1 MDASLVRARPRRLRP
16 SCPSCRWRALLP
28 TALSI
33 ATVCLAAVTPVPGH
47 AASDYPN
54 RPIKLVLGFPP
65 GGSTDVGARRVADQ
79 LGKRLGQ
86 PVVVENRPGA
96 SGNIAAAYVAKTPP
110 DGYTLF
116 YGTNT
121 THAMNVSLYP
131 KLGYDPVKDF
141 VPIVLMGKVW
151 NVLSVN
157 PSYKATSLAEL
168 IAMAKAAPGQIDVAT
183 PGNST
188 SPHMSLVLLESRAG
202 IKVTHVPYKGSA
214 AALNDVMGGQTS
226 VLFDN
231 LPASLPYIKA
241 GKLRALAVSS
251 PQRLSILPDVP
262 TFNEL
267 GIKGYEV
274 AGWGA
279 LWAPAG
285 TPQAIVDR
293 LNREANA
300 VLKDPTMIA
309 QMEALASDTQ
319 GGTAK
324 SLAAFAAAETQR
336 WGEVIRSAGLKLD

>member
-16 SCPSCRWRALLP
+16 LPALLP

-33 ATVCLAAVTPVPGH
+33 ATVCLAAVTPVPGQ
-47 AASDYPN
+47 AASDYPS

-183 PGNST
+183 PETRPVRICRSCCW
-188 SPHMSLVLLESRAG
+188 SPERASRSRMCR
-202 IKVTHVPYKGSA
+202 TRA
-214 AALNDVMGGQTS
+214 A
-226 VLFDN
+226 
-231 LPASLPYIKA
+231 P
-241 GKLRALAVSS
+241 R
-251 PQRLSILPDVP
+251 R
-262 TFNEL
+262 
-267 GIKGYEV
+267 
-274 AGWGA
+274 
-279 LWAPAG
+279 
-285 TPQAIVDR
+285 
-293 LNREANA
+293 
-300 VLKDPTMIA
+300 
-309 QMEALASDTQ
+309 
-319 GGTAK
+319 
-324 SLAAFAAAETQR
+324 
-336 WGEVIRSAGLKLD
+336 